1 MILSELTSLSTY
13 WQHRYRYRSDHN
25 SHSNQLLLPSLA
37 LQLNCSQKPL
47 WMRQMQDIT
56 QFSLPTLLRYEDRN
70 AMGHSVESR
79 LPYMDHRLVELGLA
93 IPEAIKL
100 RSGYGKWA
108 IRKIMQ
114 NKIPNRIRLARYK
127 RGFDIPLQALLQAGL
142 GLFIR
147 DQIASHPAIA
157 NEFLKTPRAINQIFS
172 DQQLLQRHHAMREAI
187 TLLWLNK
194 INA

>member
-1 MILSELTSLSTY
+1 
-13 WQHRYRYRSDHN
+13 
-25 SHSNQLLLPSLA
+25 
-37 LQLNCSQKPL
+37 
-47 WMRQMQDIT
+47 MRQMQDIT

-100 RSGYGKWA
+100 RAGYGKWA

-127 RGFDIPLQALLQAGL
+127 RGFDIPLKSLLEAGL
-142 GLFIR
+142 GQSIR
-147 DQIASHPAIA
+147 DQIASQPAIA

-172 DQQLLQRHHAMREAI
+172 DQQLSQRHNAMREAI